1 MFLTKDVDWRPTR
14 NLVKHLIR
22 MAIIATRKNCSLR
35 SKKKVIYY
43 DERRG

>member
-14 NLVKHLIR
+14 NLVKNFIG
-22 MAIIATRKNCSLR
+22 MAIIATRKNRSLR

-43 DERRG
+43 DEKRG